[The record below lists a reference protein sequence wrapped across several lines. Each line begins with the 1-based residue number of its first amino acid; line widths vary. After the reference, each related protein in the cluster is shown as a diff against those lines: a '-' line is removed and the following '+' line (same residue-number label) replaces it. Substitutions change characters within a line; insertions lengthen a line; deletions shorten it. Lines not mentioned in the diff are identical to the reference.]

1 MKLLSPDSDSSLY
14 TLKNFSVEKV
24 GSLCEPIDIC
34 FSPRS
39 VTGREVVTWE
49 VLTIMRPKEIAPCV
63 FISC

>member
-39 VTGREVVTWE
+39 VKGREVVT
-49 VLTIMRPKEIAPCV
+49 
-63 FISC
+63 